1 MGAAAEGLVLAL
13 RMPAVPLPEGC
24 FFLDVSPQSPADIDG
39 AKEGMPAGSHD
50 LDAFG
55 SHSHTVLSPCSWPAA
70 HHAAPRGRVRAG
82 RCRKSKKKRMQIALM
97 GFRPSTTMPS
107 HPLAFD
113 IDGLLTPHR
122 KRPLRP
128 ISELADQHDFATPKP
143 APNAPSKDIHT
154 AECRRNA
161 VSNQDKKSACE
172 SSIRQ
177 PDFVER
183 QWRQESVLEVK
194 EEETV
199 MGIASAEACRP
210 ECSAMLALI
219 VAAAAIV
226 SLSVGLRYQLTPVIV
241 AGSLLCLYSL
251 VSIASLA
258 HSRSRRFA
266 RDSFSSPKSAQ
277 RDLPRPVSPVCLHA
291 QAHSAAQCSPC
302 PSTQT
307 SPCASTQTSPCP
319 SRLIAIADADQHAW
333 RQAKRQRRA
342 RPACMHMLRVEPP
355 EATAAPFIAHA
366 ARRAEICPP
375 AEERVTL
382 VSIVNAAAAGGNV
395 EGLLCRKRLCSTRF
409 DGLPT

>member
-13 RMPAVPLPEGC
+13 RPGMPAVPLPEGC

-55 SHSHTVLSPCSWPAA
+55 SHTVLSPCFWSAA

-82 RCRKSKKKRMQIALM
+82 RCRKSKKKRMQIALT

-113 IDGLLTPHR
+113 MDGLLTPHH
-122 KRPLRP
+122 KRPLRA

-143 APNAPSKDIHT
+143 APNAPSKNIHS
-154 AECRRNA
+154 AECRRGA
-161 VSNQDKKSACE
+161 MSDQDNKSACE

-177 PDFVER
+177 PDFIEP
-183 QWRQESVLEVK
+183 QWRQESVVEVK

-199 MGIASAEACRP
+199 TRIASAEACRP
-210 ECSAMLALI
+210 ECSGMLVLI

-226 SLSVGLRYQLTPVIV
+226 SVSVGLRYQLTPVIV

-266 RDSFSSPKSAQ
+266 RDSFFSPQSAQ
-277 RDLPRPVSPVCLHA
+277 RDLPRPLSPVCWHA
-291 QAHSAAQCSPC
+291 QAQRECHSAATCSAC

-307 SPCASTQTSPCP
+307 SPSP
-319 SRLIAIADADQHAW
+319 SRGVIAIADADQHAW

-342 RPACMHMLRVEPP
+342 RPACMHMLRVEPS
-355 EATAAPFIAHA
+355 EATAAPFITRA

-375 AEERVTL
+375 AEERVKV
-382 VSIVNAAAAGGNV
+382 VSIANAAAACGNV